1 MDYPNDS
8 GSGFADY
15 PEPSTDG
22 ATKES
27 QRICKVINDY
37 YFPEVK
43 INYIPHSNKNTRF
56 YYMWKHLTAK
66 TPCVLIE
73 MGQSIDPHDKVLLGN
88 TELIA
93 GALYRAICLA
103 FNISYGTP
111 TSPVINPPPTDEEIK
126 VLKAE
131 VEKLKKMVEQVK
143 AESAT
148 ELLEMEI
155 ECQKKINSYK
165 EKIINFINSLQI

>member
-1 MDYPNDS
+1 
-8 GSGFADY
+8 
-15 PEPSTDG
+15 
-22 ATKES
+22 
-27 QRICKVINDY
+27 
-37 YFPEVK
+37 
-43 INYIPHSNKNTRF
+43 
-56 YYMWKHLTAK
+56 MWKDLTAK

-155 ECQKKINSYK
+155 ECQKKINTYK